1 MILQTL
7 VKRQRCHA
15 GVRFALVLMALTM
28 ALAPAVDRAADA
40 STLQAN
46 GDSAKSLDLC
56 TLTGLVFMAVALWP
70 AEPETRLTD
79 VPTLRFPSPMA
90 RASDHPPRPT

>member
-15 GVRFALVLMALTM
+15 GVRFALVLLALTM

-40 STLQAN
+40 STLKAN

-56 TLTGLVFMAVALWP
+56 TVTGLVV
-70 AEPETRLTD
+70 
-79 VPTLRFPSPMA
+79 VPLAPTPTEVTTPVEHAKSLHFPSPMA
-90 RASDHPPRPT
+90 RSSDHPPRPA